1 MNCCRS
7 FTRLTVPQCL
17 SFSVFI
23 WQPVQTK
30 DKYSLVTYSLIGLNC
45 VMCCVI
51 AGVIIRVC
59 EKVQSSG
66 TCVVCGGSASKKYH
80 FTSCKCCNCYGNT
93 NRKVFHMPASVGPM
107 WSHSVYIFPRGT
119 DQWMNILLWQYKQ
132 ERLFSCLHQLA
143 PCGVIQFWLQVCFWV
158 TNAWIC
164 APVYVKQEL
173 FGLEVSWS
181 VLVDMLL
188 PWKWHICLEV
198 NVQTCASNPTRV
210 RLR

>member
-93 NRKVFHMPASVGPM
+93 NPWSKCTLMHPFPLSSPQCTPMHHLFFILIIAKGLSQKTTVQLQILKIELNWRNEMKKVNMKGSRFC
-107 WSHSVYIFPRGT
+107 SHSIACST
-119 DQWMNILLWQYKQ
+119 L
-132 ERLFSCLHQLA
+132 S
-143 PCGVIQFWLQVCFWV
+143 V
-158 TNAWIC
+158 TNC
-164 APVYVKQEL
+164 
-173 FGLEVSWS
+173 
-181 VLVDMLL
+181 D
-188 PWKWHICLEV
+188 
-198 NVQTCASNPTRV
+198 
-210 RLR
+210 

>member
-1 MNCCRS
+1 
-7 FTRLTVPQCL
+7 
-17 SFSVFI
+17 
-23 WQPVQTK
+23 
-30 DKYSLVTYSLIGLNC
+30 
-45 VMCCVI
+45 MCCVI

-66 TCVVCGGSASKKYH
+66 TCVLCGGSASKKYH
-80 FTSCKCCNCYGNT
+80 FTSCKCCSCYGNT
-93 NRKVFHMPASVGPM
+93 NRKVFRMPASVGPM

-119 DQWMNILLWQYKQ
+119 DQWMNILLCQYKQ
-132 ERLFSCLHQLA
+132 ERALLLPASAGPMWSHIYSS
-143 PCGVIQFWLQVCFWV
+143 GYE
-158 TNAWIC
+158 
-164 APVYVKQEL
+164 YVFGWPMREYVHRSMWNKSL

-198 NVQTCASNPTRV
+198 NVQTCASNPSRV

>member
-7 FTRLTVPQCL
+7 VTRFTVPQCL
-17 SFSVFI
+17 SFSEFI

-30 DKYSLVTYSLIGLNC
+30 DKYSLVTYSLIGLNY

-80 FTSCKCCNCYGNT
+80 FTSCKCCSCYGNT
-93 NRKVFHMPASVGPM
+93 NRKVFRMPASVGPM

-119 DQWMNILLWQYKQ
+119 DQRMNILLWQYKQ
-132 ERLFSCLHQLA
+132 ERALLLPASAGPMWSHIYSS
-143 PCGVIQFWLQVCFWV
+143 GYEYVWV

-164 APVYVKQEL
+164 SPVYVKQEFVWTWGQL
-173 FGLEVSWS
+173 IS
-181 VLVDMLL
+181 VGGHAVTMEMAHLSRG
-188 PWKWHICLEV
+188 E
-198 NVQTCASNPTRV
+198 CADVCFKSQ
-210 RLR
+210 